1 MTDVLSSQLSGKQE
15 RSKIREL
22 IRELEEL
29 QSEMLSLW

>member
-22 IRELEEL
+22 EEL

>member
-15 RSKIREL
+15 RSE